1 MGSSAQCLPE
11 PRLASIA
18 ARNAST
24 SATAQLRHRL
34 QHSQPA
40 AHAGCALCPPLCHSG
55 AATHLSS
62 GCGVGRRKVSAIS
75 AEQRNK
81 RKAAK
86 CISVSGNGT
95 ATAATGGAKRA
106 SESRWTSAGEHCIA
120 EGQQRAE
127 PSAAPPLVRKP
138 RRGPSKQ
145 HHFKVIPASREGLSQ
160 EEKRAYPFA
169 CRDRAVQQWER
180 SSGLGLATPAAA
192 HGLRAHLPHCARA
205 AAGRLGLRET
215 ASWNTGADNGAV
227 MLLHEGP
234 R

>member
-1 MGSSAQCLPE
+1 M
-11 PRLASIA
+11 R
-18 ARNAST
+18 
-24 SATAQLRHRL
+24 
-34 QHSQPA
+34 
-40 AHAGCALCPPLCHSG
+40 SG
-55 AATHLSS
+55 ATKGFSHFSRAEKQTESS
-62 GCGVGRRKVSAIS
+62 KMH
-75 AEQRNK
+75 QRVWK
-81 RKAAK
+81 WDGHR
-86 CISVSGNGT
+86 SH
-95 ATAATGGAKRA
+95 GGAKRA

-145 HHFKVIPASREGLSQ
+145 HHFKVIPASREGLSR

-215 ASWNTGADNGAV
+215 ASWNTGADNGGV